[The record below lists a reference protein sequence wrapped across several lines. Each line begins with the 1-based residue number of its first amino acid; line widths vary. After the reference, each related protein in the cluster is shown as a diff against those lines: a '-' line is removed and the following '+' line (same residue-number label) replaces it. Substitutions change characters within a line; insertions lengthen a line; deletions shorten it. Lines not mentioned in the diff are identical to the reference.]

1 MYGFKDC
8 LCRIRDLQQH
18 IALFEKE
25 LESRFGISLNEGMVL
40 CSISSAG
47 SLTCGAIAQMLAIT
61 PSNCSKVISKVESK
75 GLISRTL
82 GKEDKREMIFELT
95 PDGEALL
102 GCIKSSDL
110 TMSDMLKK

>member
-1 MYGFKDC
+1 MQNFKNC
-8 LCRIRDLQQH
+8 LCRIRDLQHQ
-18 IALFEKE
+18 IASFEKE
-25 LESRFGISLNEGMVL
+25 LETQFGVSLNEGMVL

-82 GKEDKREMIFELT
+82 GKEDKREMIFQLT
-95 PDGEALL
+95 HEGMSLL
-102 GCIKSSDL
+102 ERINSSEISL
-110 TMSDMLKK
+110 SDVLK